1 MLAACP
7 YTMSRA
13 AVFVT
18 LRAHHASTHIRKAL
32 PLVHYIS
39 RQPKP
44 MPGRS
49 HLAHPI
55 GARPQDRAARTPA
68 YAPSTAPP
76 NPCSPW
82 ELSCAHAPRRV
93 GQSTHHATAITVG
106 KQ

>member
-44 MPGRS
+44 MPKPSRTSDRS
-49 HLAHPI
+49 ASAGHSEPPRPHPSL
-55 GARPQDRAARTPA
+55 RSLRRTTKP
-68 YAPSTAPP
+68 
-76 NPCSPW
+76 
-82 ELSCAHAPRRV
+82 V
-93 GQSTHHATAITVG
+93 
-106 KQ
+106 